1 VIDGEGWA
9 FYRVVVSAMTEAGME
24 PMPTLRFAGY
34 VEVAIREIGPACPW
48 WLVFNEPSVSVLMET
63 KMRSYELIKAANND
77 AMVSS
82 NEATGN
88 LPLPVRAGADTLFLE
103 QVAESHLDF
112 IGLDLYYPDI
122 TAEGMAQI
130 DRRTPWPIFII
141 ETGMPTDNGAPR
153 PDGLPA
159 ASSYSTR
166 SIRFAAP
173 ANAGSPSSGCCTGA
187 SPTTTNGAVTA
198 PASVFTPSTS
208 SATPHSPGSH
218 RRCRNVPE
226 CDHNTSTK
234 W

>member
-1 VIDGEGWA
+1 MIDGEGWA

-112 IGLDLYYPDI
+112 IGLDLYYP
-122 TAEGMAQI
+122 TSPLKA
-130 DRRTPWPIFII
+130 WP
-141 ETGMPTDNGAPR
+141 R
-153 PDGLPA
+153 
-159 ASSYSTR
+159 
-166 SIRFAAP
+166 
-173 ANAGSPSSGCCTGA
+173 
-187 SPTTTNGAVTA
+187 
-198 PASVFTPSTS
+198 
-208 SATPHSPGSH
+208 
-218 RRCRNVPE
+218 
-226 CDHNTSTK
+226 
-234 W
+234 